1 MEYEPLP
8 YEHVK
13 DALAQCARRDPSLCD
28 LFLDIL
34 QTGELAARCEAQFLA
49 RFGLNSARLIILV
62 LLNNA
67 DSGSRRSSEL
77 ARCCRVS
84 RATMTG
90 LLDTLERAELIVR
103 APDPFDRRAMS
114 VKITAKGEALLDT
127 VQPEQS
133 EWAGEILEPLSI
145 EEREELHRLLRKA
158 QKVLH
163 VAEQGDFRSPS
174 VAETCGQGS

>member
-1 MEYEPLP
+1 MEYDALP

-13 DALAQCARRDPSLCD
+13 DAMAGCGREDLSLCD

-34 QTGELAARCEAQFLA
+34 QTGQLASRCESQFLA

-67 DSGSRRSSEL
+67 DSGSMRSSEI

-90 LLDTLERAELIVR
+90 LLDTLEKAGLLVR
-103 APDPFDRRAMS
+103 GPDPFDRRAMS
-114 VKITAKGEALLDT
+114 VKITAKGEELMEA

-133 EWAGEILEPLSI
+133 QWAEEVLSPLTD
-145 EEREELHRLLRKA
+145 EEREELHRLLRKT
-158 QKVLH
+158 QQVLN
-163 VAEQGDFRSPS
+163 VADPTAIA
-174 VAETCGQGS
+174 VETCGQGS